1 MNAPIEISFRH
12 FEPSDRIRA
21 KIDELAGNLDRLDR
35 AVISGHVII
44 DGKNKIGHKSVV
56 SIHVELAYPGGLA
69 IGKRSVDLPSP
80 AGPQAFDT
88 ALADAFHTAA
98 EQVSTHFRKLAPQ
111 DVKQLAH
118 QPEHGRIARLDEAV
132 RNGFIE
138 MHDGATLFF
147 SEAVLKGRFDAL
159 AEGDEVLAV
168 ASDEEGPYG
177 PQASAVKAIGPLG

>member
-21 KIDELAGNLDRLDR
+21 KIDELAGSLDRLDR

-69 IGKRSVDLPSP
+69 IGKRSVDL
-80 AGPQAFDT
+80 
-88 ALADAFHTAA
+88 AFHTAA

-118 QPEHGRIARLDEAV
+118 QPEHGRIARLDGAV